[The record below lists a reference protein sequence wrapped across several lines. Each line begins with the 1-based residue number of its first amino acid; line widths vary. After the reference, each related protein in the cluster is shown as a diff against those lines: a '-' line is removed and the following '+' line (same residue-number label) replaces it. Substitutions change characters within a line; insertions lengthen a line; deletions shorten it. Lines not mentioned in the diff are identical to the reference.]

1 MRFSEIYKY
10 YMIMK
15 TLYSNFTVTVLLMLG
30 VALFDYVII
39 PIPFFSGLGVGL
51 IITFVYFAGW
61 VILKGKGRL

>member
-1 MRFSEIYKY
+1 MRFLNVYKY

-15 TLYSNFTVTVLLMLG
+15 KLYENFTVTVLLMLG

-51 IITFVYFAGW
+51 IITFVYFVGW
-61 VILKGKGRL
+61 IILKRKGRL